1 MKRLDLKNS
10 LCLHIKPHQKIRN
23 CQRSEFFTKIAL
35 GTFII
40 LFLQACTTPEL
51 YHANLKY
58 EPTGTFPEMEKAGS
72 NSLITVAMFNDIRKI
87 DDKQQLGRVT
97 TMGGTVVPI
106 FPEYMKIPD
115 AVTTSIREY
124 LFKSG
129 YRISND
135 VPIWDL
141 REETINKGI
150 NKGWGKILVGGNIDE
165 LEIVCDD
172 SFPVKTY
179 RTKLKLT
186 FVFADVAQ
194 KRIFYRSSIENS
206 ASLEGASFSE
216 EILNKQISAV
226 LSGALEK
233 MFNDQAIKKKIDDA
247 LKTKNKPNV
256 R

>member
-10 LCLHIKPHQKIRN
+10 LHLHIKSHQKIRN
-23 CQRSEFFTKIAL
+23 CQRSDFFTKIAL
-35 GTFII
+35 AAFII
-40 LFLQACTTPEL
+40 LFLQACATPEL

-58 EPTGTFPEMEKAGS
+58 EPTGTFPEMKKAGS
-72 NSLITVAMFNDIRKI
+72 NSLITVAMFNDIRQI
-87 DDKQQLGRVT
+87 DDRLQLGRVT
-97 TMGGTVVPI
+97 TMGGTVIPV
-106 FPEYMKIPD
+106 FPQYMKIPD

-141 REETINKGI
+141 REETINKGR
-150 NKGWGKILVGGNIDE
+150 GKILIGGNIDE
-165 LEIVCDD
+165 LEILCDD

-186 FVFADVAQ
+186 FVFADVAH

-206 ASLEGASFSE
+206 ASLQDISFSE

-233 MFNDQAIKKKIDDA
+233 MFNDPVMRKRIEDA
-247 LKTKNKPNV
+247 LKMKNNH
-256 R
+256 

>member
-10 LCLHIKPHQKIRN
+10 LRLHIKPRQKIRN
-23 CQRSEFFTKIAL
+23 CQRSDFFVKIAL
-35 GTFII
+35 AAFII
-40 LFLQACTTPEL
+40 LFLQACASPEL

-58 EPTGTFPEMEKAGS
+58 EPTGTFSEMEKSGS
-72 NSLITVAMFNDIRKI
+72 NSIITVAMFNDIRQI
-87 DDKQQLGRVT
+87 DDKLQLGRVT

-106 FPEYMKIPD
+106 FLEYMKIPG

-129 YRISND
+129 CKVSND
-135 VPIWDL
+135 VPIWNL
-141 REETINKGI
+141 REETI

-172 SFPVKTY
+172 SFPLKTY

-186 FVFADVAQ
+186 FVFADVLK

-206 ASLEGASFSE
+206 ASLQDISFSE

-233 MFNDQAIKKKIDDA
+233 MFNDPAMRKRIEDA
-247 LKTKNKPNV
+247 LKMKNN

>member
-1 MKRLDLKNS
+1 MKLLDLKNS
-10 LCLHIKPHQKIRN
+10 LCLHIKPHQKIKN
-23 CQRSEFFTKIAL
+23 YQRSYFFTKIAL
-35 GTFII
+35 AFII

-58 EPTGTFPEMEKAGS
+58 EPTGTFRKLEKAGPD
-72 NSLITVAMFNDIRKI
+72 SLITVAMFNDIRQT
-87 DDKQQLGRVT
+87 DDKLQLGRVT
-97 TMGGTVVPI
+97 TINGTVVPI

-141 REETINKGI
+141 KGKSI
-150 NKGWGKILVGGNIDE
+150 NKGWGVILVGGNIDE

-179 RTKLKLT
+179 RSKVRLT
-186 FVFADVAQ
+186 LVFADVAK

-206 ASLEGASFSE
+206 ASQEEVSFSE
-216 EILNKQISAV
+216 EILNKQINAV

-233 MFNDQAIKKKIDDA
+233 MLNDPAMRKRIEDA
-247 LKTKNKPNV
+247 LKMKNK

>member
-10 LCLHIKPHQKIRN
+10 LCLHIKPHQKIRK
-23 CQRSEFFTKIAL
+23 CQRSDFFTKIAL
-35 GTFII
+35 AAFFI
-40 LFLQACTTPEL
+40 LFLQACTTPDL

-58 EPTGTFPEMEKAGS
+58 EPTGTFPEMEKARS
-72 NSLITVAMFNDIRKI
+72 NSLITVAMFNDIRQI
-87 DDKQQLGRVT
+87 DDKLQLGRVT

-124 LFKSG
+124 FFKSG

-141 REETINKGI
+141 REETI

-186 FVFADVAQ
+186 FVFADVLK

-206 ASLEGASFSE
+206 ASLQDISFSE
-216 EILNKQISAV
+216 EILNKQTSAV

-233 MFNDQAIKKKIDDA
+233 MFNDPAMRKRIEDA
-247 LKTKNKPNV
+247 LKMKNN

>member
-23 CQRSEFFTKIAL
+23 CQRSDFFTKIAL
-35 GTFII
+35 GAFII
-40 LFLQACTTPEL
+40 LFLQACVTPEL

-58 EPTGTFPEMEKAGS
+58 EPTGTFPEMEKARS
-72 NSLITVAMFNDIRKI
+72 NSPITVAMFNDIRKI
-87 DDKQQLGRVT
+87 DDKQQLGKVT

-141 REETINKGI
+141 SEKTINK
-150 NKGWGKILVGGNIDE
+150 NWGKILVGGNIDQ
-165 LEIVCDD
+165 LEITCED

-179 RTKLKLT
+179 QTKLKLT
-186 FVFADVAQ
+186 FVFADVQ
-194 KRIFYRSSIENS
+194 KKKIFYRSSIENS
-206 ASLEGASFSE
+206 ASLEEASFSE
-216 EILNKQISAV
+216 KILDQQISKVFSEALDKM
-226 LSGALEK
+226 LSDTEMRKK
-233 MFNDQAIKKKIDDA
+233 MTDTLKI
-247 LKTKNKPNV
+247 KNKH
-256 R
+256 

>member
-1 MKRLDLKNS
+1 MKCLNLKNRI
-10 LCLHIKPHQKIRN
+10 CLYIKPLQKIRN
-23 CQRSEFFTKIAL
+23 CQRSNFFAKIAL
-35 GTFII
+35 GAFIV
-40 LFLQACTTPEL
+40 LFLQACAPEL
-51 YHANLKY
+51 YHVNLKY
-58 EPTGTFPEMEKAGS
+58 EPTATFSKLEKAGS
-72 NSLITVAMFNDIRKI
+72 NSLITVAMFNDIRQVE
-87 DDKQQLGRVT
+87 DKLRLGRVT
-97 TMGGTVVPI
+97 TMGGTVIPV
-106 FPEYMKIPD
+106 FPQYMKIPD

-141 REETINKGI
+141 REETINKG
-150 NKGWGKILVGGNIDE
+150 WGKILIGGNIDE

-186 FVFADVAQ
+186 FVFADVAK

-206 ASLEGASFSE
+206 ASLQDISFSE
-216 EILNKQISAV
+216 EILDKQISEV
-226 LSGALEK
+226 FSRALEK
-233 MFNDQAIKKKIDDA
+233 MFNDPAMRKRIEDA
-247 LKTKNKPNV
+247 LKMKNN

>member
-10 LCLHIKPHQKIRN
+10 LSLHIKPHQKIRN
-23 CQRSEFFTKIAL
+23 CQRSDFFTKIAL
-35 GTFII
+35 AAFII
-40 LFLQACTTPEL
+40 LFLQACVTPEP

-58 EPTGTFPEMEKAGS
+58 EPTGTFPEIEKSGS

-141 REETINKGI
+141 REETINKG
-150 NKGWGKILVGGNIDE
+150 WGKILVGGNIDE

-172 SFPVKTY
+172 SFPVKIY

-206 ASLEGASFSE
+206 ASLEGASFYE

>member
-1 MKRLDLKNS
+1 MRPLDLQKS
-10 LCLHIKPHQKIRN
+10 ICLHIKPLQKIKK
-23 CQRSEFFTKIAL
+23 CQRSNFFAKIAL
-35 GTFII
+35 GAFII
-40 LFLQACTTPEL
+40 LFLQACTTPDL

-58 EPTGTFPEMEKAGS
+58 EPTGTFPEMKKAGS
-72 NSLITVAMFNDIRKI
+72 NSLITVAMFNDIRQI
-87 DDKQQLGRVT
+87 DDKLQLGRVT

-124 LFKSG
+124 FFKSG

-141 REETINKGI
+141 REETI

-186 FVFADVAQ
+186 FVFADVLK

-206 ASLEGASFSE
+206 ASLQDISFSE
-216 EILNKQISAV
+216 EILNKQTSAV

-233 MFNDQAIKKKIDDA
+233 MFNDPAMRKRIEDA
-247 LKTKNKPNV
+247 LKMKNN

>member
-1 MKRLDLKNS
+1 MKRLNLKNS

-23 CQRSEFFTKIAL
+23 CQRSDFFTKIAL
-35 GTFII
+35 GAFII
-40 LFLQACTTPEL
+40 LFLQACTTPAL

-87 DDKQQLGRVT
+87 DDKQQLGRVM

-141 REETINKGI
+141 REETI

-206 ASLEGASFSE
+206 ASLEEASFSE
-216 EILNKQISAV
+216 EILDKQISAV
-226 LSGALEK
+226 LSDALEK
-233 MFNDQAIKKKIDDA
+233 MFNDPAMRKRIEDA
-247 LKTKNKPNV
+247 LKMKNKH
-256 R
+256 